1 MNKKTFIIAEIGINH
16 NGSEK
21 KAMKLIKIAKDVGAN
36 AVKFQTY
43 VTSNLVIK
51 NSKLANYQKKNSHFN
66 NQFELLK
73 KNQLSQNVFIKL
85 KKYADKLGIN
95 FISSPFDLES
105 AKFLIK
111 RLGIKTI
118 KIPSGEITNAP
129 LLNYIGLNCKKI
141 LLSTGMSNM
150 SDINLALDVLTHS
163 LLKKK
168 INNFNFINSYKK
180 NKKKIKDMIILMHCN
195 SEYPADLSNLNLNNI
210 KTLKNYF
217 NLNVGYS
224 DHSKNIISSTTAVS
238 LGANIIEKHL
248 TINKNESG
256 PDHSSSFNKEEFAN
270 MVNSI
275 RIVENVLGKF
285 DKEIT
290 REEKSNSYISRKSI
304 IALKRIKKGEKFTNE
319 NITTKRPGK
328 GISPIYFWNLLGKNS
343 SRNYNFDDLIK
354 ENVKKR
360 K

>member
-1 MNKKTFIIAEIGINH
+1 MNKKTFIIAENGINH

-168 INNFNFINSYKK
+168 IDLPSPHPRSTNDFMSVFKK
-180 NKKKIKDMIILMHCN
+180 NF
-195 SEYPADLSNLNLNNI
+195 
-210 KTLKNYF
+210 F
-217 NLNVGYS
+217 NLCRKKYGQGILSVNLS
-224 DHSKNIISSTTAVS
+224 LFKN
-238 LGANIIEKHL
+238 L
-248 TINKNESG
+248 T
-256 PDHSSSFNKEEFAN
+256 EF
-270 MVNSI
+270 
-275 RIVENVLGKF
+275 
-285 DKEIT
+285 
-290 REEKSNSYISRKSI
+290 
-304 IALKRIKKGEKFTNE
+304 
-319 NITTKRPGK
+319 
-328 GISPIYFWNLLGKNS
+328 LL
-343 SRNYNFDDLIK
+343 
-354 ENVKKR
+354 
-360 K
+360 